1 MRTCWSSDESLIP
14 NSTFSRKFFSVLWGL
29 KSPAVLKTR
38 YIISPSP
45 AACIFKPLPPDRVS
59 ARLQFHTSV
68 SATSERPLSWT
79 SDKRARKR
87 RDRTVLT
94 RLLKELSQGSISGR
108 TEWPHHRCESSQS
121 LRRAWRGCTWTSC
134 PKHEKSKQ
142 TNYPSGG
149 QWWIIHKPSSRWNSN
164 APELEV
170 LMWSFG
176 EC

>member
-1 MRTCWSSDESLIP
+1 MSVQTVQSFIQCLLENENMLIFRWVSDTQQHIQQ
-14 NSTFSRKFFSVLWGL
+14 KVLWGL
-29 KSPAVLKTR
+29 KSLSVLKTR

-108 TEWPHHRCESSQS
+108 TEWPHHMCESSRS

-149 QWWIIHKPSSRWNSN
+149 QW
-164 APELEV
+164 
-170 LMWSFG
+170 
-176 EC
+176 